1 MIQHIQI
8 DRDTHD
14 AVTQA
19 AHDAG
24 LAYDAMLAY
33 IVAEWATT
41 WRGRQRARK
50 EFIQALEDIAIG
62 VIPGGD

>member
-1 MIQHIQI
+1 MIQHIQV
-8 DRDTHD
+8 DRDTHE

-19 AHDAG
+19 AHDARIT
-24 LAYDAMLAY
+24 YDAMLAK
-33 IVAEWATT
+33 IVSEWAVT

-50 EFIQALEDIAIG
+50 EFIQALEDAAG